1 MTRRAADTLFLTEGE
16 IAARVGMTAA
26 EWVSTAA
33 VLERSGL
40 PVKDNLFGN
49 RRYWPAVKAWLDRRA
64 GIGNDFSL
72 STPDGEENWNAAP
85 RGRLARAR

>member
-1 MTRRAADTLFLTEGE
+1 MTPNSLFLTEGE

-26 EWVSTAA
+26 EWVDVAR

-64 GIGNDFSL
+64 GISKEFSA
-72 STPDGEENWNAAP
+72 SAPDGEENWNETH